1 MYRPKNLDVYIYLRK
16 SRKDMEEE
24 KKASASG
31 ASYDTLDRHRR
42 QLLEL
47 VKKEGHHIVEIFE
60 EVVSGEYIIER
71 PEIQRLLRNVENG
84 AVDAILVMDL
94 DRLGRG
100 DMFDM
105 GSIFRTLQYS
115 ETLIVTPTE
124 VINPLSEGAELLFGV
139 KSIIS
144 REELKT
150 ITKRM
155 QRGRVASAK
164 EGKSISKKPPYGYL
178 RDEKLK
184 LYPDPETSWVVQK
197 IFQMIADGYG
207 RKQVCSEL
215 EKLGVPNPGGGKY
228 WESSTISSFLKNES
242 YIGHIVW
249 GKTKSV
255 KRNGKYIKRQV
266 PPDRWQR
273 HDNAHE
279 PIISIELYN
288 RANESHSGR
297 WRPPSNPSRSL
308 ANPLAGI
315 LRCELCNKSM
325 IYQPR
330 KDRPTNR
337 IRCSNTACRGEQKGA
352 ALELVEERV
361 LHGLEKILGQFDFKE
376 EQMETP
382 NQLSIKQKSLDKQK
396 RELAKLETQKD
407 NLHDLL
413 ERGIYD
419 VNTFLERQNI
429 VAERIQEQRKMIHTL
444 EVEIEKEKM
453 KERHVGEVVPKILS
467 VVNAYRDID
476 NVEEKNKLLKSVLI
490 KVTYRR
496 KKEWIKKD
504 EFVIQLFPRF

>member
-1 MYRPKNLDVYIYLRK
+1 
-16 SRKDMEEE
+16 MEEE

-31 ASYDTLDRHRR
+31 VSYDTLDRHRR

-47 VKKEGHHIVEIFE
+47 AKKEGHHIVKIFE

-105 GSIFRTLQYS
+105 GSIFRALQYS
-115 ETLIVTPTE
+115 ETIIVTPTE
-124 VINPLSEGAELLFGV
+124 IINPLSEGAELLFGV

-150 ITKRM
+150 ITRRM

-178 RDEKLK
+178 RDENLK

-207 RKQVCSEL
+207 RKRVCGEL

-255 KRNGKYIKRQV
+255 KRNGKYVIRKV

-273 HDNAHE
+273 HDHAHE
-279 PIISIELYN
+279 PLISVELFN

-297 WRPPSNPSRSL
+297 WRPPLNPSRSL
-308 ANPLAGI
+308 VNPLAGI

-337 IRCSNTACRGEQKGA
+337 IRCPNAACRSKQKGA

-361 LHGLEKILGQFDFKE
+361 LQGLREIVGQFHFQE
-376 EQMETP
+376 EIVETS
-382 NQLSIKQKSLDKQK
+382 NQLSIKQKSLDKKKQA
-396 RELAKLETQKD
+396 LAKLDTQKD

-413 ERGIYD
+413 EQGVYD
-419 VNTFLERQNI
+419 IHTFLERQNI
-429 VAERIQEQRKMIHTL
+429 VAERIQKQLQMIHTL
-444 EVEIEKEKM
+444 KVEIEKEKM
-453 KERHVGEVVPKILS
+453 KERHFEEVVPKMKSIL
-467 VVNAYRDID
+467 NAYRDID
-476 NVEEKNKLLKSVLI
+476 HVEEKNKLLKSVLV
-490 KVTYRR
+490 KATYRR
-496 KKEWIKKD
+496 KKEWNKQD
-504 EFVIQLFPRF
+504 EFIIQLFPRF

>member
-1 MYRPKNLDVYIYLRK
+1 
-16 SRKDMEEE
+16 MEEE

-31 ASYDTLDRHRR
+31 NSYDTLDRHRR
-42 QLLEL
+42 QLLEI
-47 VKKEGHHIVEIFE
+47 VRTEGHNVVEIFE

-105 GSIFRTLQYS
+105 GSIFRILQYS
-115 ETLIVTPTE
+115 ETFIVTPTE

-178 RDEKLK
+178 RDENLK

-197 IFQMIADGYG
+197 IFQLIADGYG
-207 RKQVCSEL
+207 RKRVCDEL
-215 EKLGVPNPGGGKY
+215 KKLGVPNPGGDEY
-228 WESSTISSFLKNES
+228 WESSTISSLLKNES

-255 KRNGKYIKRQV
+255 KRNGKYVTRKV
-266 PPDRWQR
+266 PPERWQR

-279 PIISIELYN
+279 PIVSVELFN

-297 WRPPSNPSRSL
+297 WRPPVNPSRSL

-325 IYQPR
+325 IYTPR

-337 IRCSNTACRGEQKGA
+337 IRCPNAGCRGKQKGA
-352 ALELVEERV
+352 ALELVEERI
-361 LHGLEKILGQFDFKE
+361 LQGLEEIIGQFDFKE
-376 EQMETP
+376 EPVKTP
-382 NQLSIKQKSLDKQK
+382 NLMSIKKISLDRQK
-396 RELAKLETQKD
+396 RELVKLETQKD

-413 ERGIYD
+413 EQGVYD
-419 VNTFLERQNI
+419 INTFLERQNTI
-429 VAERIQEQRKMIHTL
+429 AERIKEIKKTIDNL
-444 EVEIEKEKM
+444 EVEIEKEKI
-453 KERHVGEVVPKILS
+453 KEKHIGEVVPKIRSVLS
-467 VVNAYRDID
+467 TYRNTDD
-476 NVEEKNKLLKSVLI
+476 VEEKNKLLKSVLI
-490 KVTYRR
+490 KATYRR
-496 KKEWIKKD
+496 KKEWIKQD